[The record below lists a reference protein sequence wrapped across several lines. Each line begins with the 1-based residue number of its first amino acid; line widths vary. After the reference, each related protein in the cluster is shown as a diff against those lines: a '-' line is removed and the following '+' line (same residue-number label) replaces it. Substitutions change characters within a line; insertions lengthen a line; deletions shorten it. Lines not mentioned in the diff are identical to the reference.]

1 MTKKLTRYE
10 LWFWKWK
17 HSGWWFRLFQSFQ
30 VVGYVI
36 SFFCIIPLAVLCVAW
51 SFLEGLYSR
60 GLVYP
65 VQVIASIV
73 TNPLQLWLS
82 PDRPASWLTL
92 QFYRADDGGK
102 IFREKETWWGRG
114 FEKPACEDDQ

>member
-1 MTKKLTRYE
+1 VVLEVEALGLVVSAVSVVPGGGLHYLVLLHYPLTI
-10 LWFWKWK
+10 L
-17 HSGWWFRLFQSFQ
+17 
-30 VVGYVI
+30 V
-36 SFFCIIPLAVLCVAW
+36 VAW